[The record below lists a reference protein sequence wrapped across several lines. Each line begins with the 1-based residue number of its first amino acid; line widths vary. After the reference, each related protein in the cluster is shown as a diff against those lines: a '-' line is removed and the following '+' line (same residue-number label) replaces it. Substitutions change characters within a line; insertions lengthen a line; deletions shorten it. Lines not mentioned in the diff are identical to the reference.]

1 MLTSE
6 ITRAGIDIHKQHIEL
21 IFFPQIS
28 SVYISGKSCIKCH
41 EFIEFFVESL
51 IEERDEP

>member
-1 MLTSE
+1 MLASE
-6 ITRAGIDIHKQHIEL
+6 IIRAGIDIHKQHTKL
-21 IFFPQIS
+21 IFPKIS
-28 SVYISGKSCIKCH
+28 LVYVRGKSCIKCH